1 MSRLPDAGTRRVA
14 THSSEH
20 YGHRC
25 PRSTCRRR
33 PAGGS
38 CGCGCRPVRRRPS
51 SCRSPSGTGC
61 RSSRATSSTPGRPLV
76 TITFACR
83 FPCSRCLSWRRRP
96 AGSHRRSASTR
107 PPRRATREFTV
118 RLQPP
123 DDRAYGRENVRFL
136 KSGRALSGVSLS
148 IGAAFVEVSSM
159 ATFVSLINWTEE
171 GIHNF
176 ADTVKRND
184 DAKALAE
191 RLGGRLEHSYWTVG
205 QYDLVT
211 VADFPDDETA
221 TAF

>member
-1 MSRLPDAGTRRVA
+1 
-14 THSSEH
+14 
-20 YGHRC
+20 
-25 PRSTCRRR
+25 
-33 PAGGS
+33 
-38 CGCGCRPVRRRPS
+38 
-51 SCRSPSGTGC
+51 
-61 RSSRATSSTPGRPLV
+61 
-76 TITFACR
+76 
-83 FPCSRCLSWRRRP
+83 
-96 AGSHRRSASTR
+96 
-107 PPRRATREFTV
+107 
-118 RLQPP
+118 
-123 DDRAYGRENVRFL
+123 
-136 KSGRALSGVSLS
+136 VSLS

-221 TAF
+221 TAFLLAVGGAGHVRTTTLRAYDAGEVSAIVGKVT